1 MSDVSSVFDELVET
15 LVEQGKS
22 TRAYRNCAALALSQA
37 KEQTEI
43 AAPLLLLAVEARRF
57 LDTYDGEPISAEE
70 VDEAFEAYRGHAD
83 ALKAAYASGDQGEC
97 LSALNTVAGS
107 LV

>member
-1 MSDVSSVFDELVET
+1 MSEVNSVFDELVDM

-22 TRAYRNCAALALSQA
+22 TRAYRSCAALALSQA
-37 KEQTEI
+37 KEQPEI
-43 AAPLLLLAVEARRF
+43 AAPLLLLAVGARRF

-70 VDEAFEAYRGHAD
+70 VDDAFEAYRSNAE
-83 ALKAAYASGDQGEC
+83 ALKNAFTSGNEGDR
-97 LSALNTVAGS
+97 LSALNDVAIN

>member
-1 MSDVSSVFDELVET
+1 MSEVNSVFDELVDM

-22 TRAYRNCAALALSQA
+22 TRAYRSCAALALSQA
-37 KEQTEI
+37 KEQPEI
-43 AAPLLLLAVEARRF
+43 AAPLLLLAVGARRF

-70 VDEAFEAYRGHAD
+70 VDDAFEAYRSNAE
-83 ALKAAYASGDQGEC
+83 ALKNAFTNGNEGDR
-97 LSALNTVAGS
+97 LSALNNVAIN